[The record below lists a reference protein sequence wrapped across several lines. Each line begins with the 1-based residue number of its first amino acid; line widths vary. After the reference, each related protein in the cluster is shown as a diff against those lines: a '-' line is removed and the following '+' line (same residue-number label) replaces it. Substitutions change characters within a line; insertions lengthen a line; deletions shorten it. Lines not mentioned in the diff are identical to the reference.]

1 VNAPGTY
8 LVSYYAT
15 DASGNRAIQSSPTR
29 RSSDLVKPVITLT
42 GAASLT
48 LQCHVDS
55 YSESGAT
62 VSDACDTALTA
73 ATVGGQTVNVNA
85 PGTYLVT
92 YNATD
97 ASGNA
102 ANQVTRTVTVA
113 YTLKP

>member
-62 VSDACDTALTA
+62 VSDACDTALVA
-73 ATVGGQTVNVNA
+73 ATVGGQAVNVNR
-85 PGTYLVT
+85 
-92 YNATD
+92 
-97 ASGNA
+97 SGAYTA
-102 ANQVTRTVTVA
+102 AHNSRGDIVYGPKQVTRTVTVVD
-113 YTLKP
+113 TIK